1 MKKMFKEP
9 QISIAWFDEIS
20 CAGISGTGGG
30 TESGTNLAKA
40 ESSLSGNVT
49 KQDIS
54 KLLFE

>member
-20 CAGISGTGGG
+20 CAVISGTGGG
-30 TESGTNLAKA
+30 TDSNTNLGQA
-40 ESSLSGNVT
+40 EGSLSGNVT

-54 KLLFE
+54 ALKFK